1 MPASLHSVV
10 HKKSK
15 KKFTSKQLS
24 QRHCY
29 RLLSESSQH
38 GVLFRGCV
46 WMPCTRQIAYLL
58 DRICFGRRVPRE
70 AAVGVPLFLNVPSF
84 SADSFTV
91 PSGNVMDAVHVIVIR
106 LSAQEAFYA
115 AWVLE
120 CLTIYTY
127 APGGCDTK
135 KRQASL
141 CRLSLSQLWHVV
153 LQTER
158 ARSFGRYPFENTASF
173 LPRLAS
179 YVHFRNN
186 GWLPKSG
193 LQYGSDFVLYRNVPS
208 LVHSDYCVILQPAS
222 DAFVASERVA
232 LFEMTRKNLKE
243 EMRHHHEFGERL
255 DKQIYHIFGLYID
268 LQAVSRLCGQ
278 VRKTLFFA
286 QISYPRRIDV
296 FNYKC
301 VRTIRIKEA
310 RVERFVAEANT

>member
-1 MPASLHSVV
+1 MPASLHSIV
-10 HKKSK
+10 HNKGK

-29 RLLSESSQH
+29 RLLSESSQY

-70 AAVGVPLFLNVPSF
+70 AVVGVPLFLDVPSVC
-84 SADSFTV
+84 ADSFTV
-91 PSGNVMDAVHVIVIR
+91 PSGNVLDAFHAIVIR
-106 LSAQEAFYA
+106 LSAQEAVYA

-120 CLTIYTY
+120 CLTIYTS
-127 APGGCDTK
+127 APGGSDTNK
-135 KRQASL
+135 KQASL
-141 CRLSLSQLWHVV
+141 CRLSPPQLWHVV

-158 ARSFGRYPFENTASF
+158 ARSFGRHLFENTAAF
-173 LPRLAS
+173 VPRLAS

-222 DAFVASERVA
+222 DAFVASERVT
-232 LFEMTRKNLKE
+232 LFEMTKKNLKE
-243 EMRHHHEFGERL
+243 EMLHHPEFGEWL
-255 DKQIYHIFGLYID
+255 DKQIYHIFGLFID

-278 VRKTLFFA
+278 ET
-286 QISYPRRIDV
+286 
-296 FNYKC
+296 
-301 VRTIRIKEA
+301 
-310 RVERFVAEANT
+310 RVERFIAEANT